1 MKSSAARLAFLVAT
15 PLVLAVVLWF
25 HPGADGDTLYN
36 SLRDDVTAMLV
47 VHVTMLFFIPLMAL
61 AGFVLLNGVH
71 SRAATA
77 SRWALGAFVAFYTA
91 WEVSV
96 GLVTGFLT
104 DYANGLPQ
112 RDAAVVADAI
122 EHHNGNFVIGDASI
136 TLLIGG
142 TGWIVAMLAAAIA
155 LRGVGARRLVA
166 VLVGCASLFA
176 LHPPPIGPI
185 GLICFAVGAA
195 LFERT
200 RARIATAHTSAS
212 PPLTA

>member
-1 MKSSAARLAFLVAT
+1 MKSRAFRLAFLLAT

-25 HPGADGDTLYN
+25 HPNADADTLYEA
-36 SLRDDVTAMLV
+36 LRDDVTAMLV

-61 AGFVLLNGVH
+61 AAFVLLNGIQ

-77 SRWALGAFVAFYTA
+77 GRWALGVFVAFYTA

-104 DYANGLPQ
+104 DYANGLDTQ
-112 RDAAVVADAI
+112 GQAVIADAI

-136 TLLIGG
+136 TLIIGG
-142 TGWIVAMLAAAIA
+142 TGWIVAMGATAIA
-155 LRGVGARRLVA
+155 LRSAGGSRIVA
-166 VLVGCASLFA
+166 ALIACASLFA

-185 GLICFAVGAA
+185 GLICFTVAVA
-195 LFERT
+195 LFER
-200 RARIATAHTSAS
+200 ARMRSVSAHTV
-212 PPLTA
+212 PPALTA